1 MTLQERWEREQKRI
15 ATNDWLSYQWEDLV
29 KLLSQDRKN
38 YLQKELLKINRFKN
52 DEGQKL
58 GRKYGPKQKWVGF
71 RERLKPFYIY
81 RNKIIVLWI
90 PEYATKTGGRWEV
103 LSYRKDGLNEIK
115 QEDFK
120 WALETN
126 PQRIF
131 GAAPTTNGPMADTYR
146 SYLESIGWNLE
157 NQAYVSRKA
166 RMMYKTNDRL
176 ALHPAYQNSIAQTGG
191 SMLSASPNSIGSSQ
205 FQTVDWDESGELKN
219 LTNAKKFAENLWKF
233 GNVIDSS
240 LRWMRER
247 DIGPRYSAQIEAMNN
262 SNSTSKTNPDN
273 WMTGIFYNYSPLT
286 TNDDLLEI
294 LTRPVM
300 GFIINWH
307 NYAPDV

>member
-1 MTLQERWEREQKRI
+1 MVTIHQRWEREQKRI
-15 ATNDWLSYQWEDLV
+15 ATNDWLTYQWEDLV
-29 KLLSQDRKN
+29 KLLSQGRKN

-58 GRKYGPKQKWVGF
+58 GRKYGPKQKWVGY

-81 RNKIIVLWI
+81 RNKIIVLWM
-90 PEYATKTGGRWEV
+90 PDYSTKTGGRWEV
-103 LSYRKDGLNEIK
+103 LSYRKDGLKEIK
-115 QEDFK
+115 QEDFN

-131 GAAPTTNGPMADTYR
+131 GDAPTNGPMANSYT
-146 SYLESIGWNLE
+146 SYLSSLEYNLA
-157 NQAYVSRKA
+157 NQGYVSRRA
-166 RMMYKTNDRL
+166 RRMYKTNDRL
-176 ALHPAYQNSIAQTGG
+176 ALHPAYHNSIAQTGG
-191 SMLSASPNSIGSSQ
+191 SMLNASPNSIGSSQ
-205 FQTVDWDESGELKN
+205 FQKVEWDESGELKN
-219 LTNAKKFAENLWKF
+219 LTNAKQFAVNLWKF
-233 GNVIDSS
+233 GDVIDSS

-247 DIGPRYSAQIEAMNN
+247 DVGPRYSAQIEAMNN
-262 SNSTSKTNPDN
+262 SYGDN
-273 WMTGIFYNYSPLT
+273 WMTGIFYNYAPLT

-307 NYAPDV
+307 NYAPNV

>member
-1 MTLQERWEREQKRI
+1 MVTIHQRWEREQKRI
-15 ATNDWLSYQWEDLV
+15 AKNDWLTYQWEDLV

-38 YLQKELLKINRFKN
+38 YLQNGVLNISRFKN

-58 GRKYGPKQKWVGF
+58 GRKYGSKQKWVGF
-71 RERLKPFYIY
+71 RDRLKPFYIY

-90 PEYATKTGGRWEV
+90 PDYSTKTGGRWEV
-103 LSYRKDGLNEIK
+103 LSYRKDGLKEIK
-115 QEDFK
+115 QEDFN

-131 GAAPTTNGPMADTYR
+131 GAAPTTNGPMADSYR
-146 SYLESIGWNLE
+146 SYLETIGWHLDN
-157 NQAYVSRKA
+157 NAYVSRRA
-166 RMMYKTNDRL
+166 RMYKSTDRL
-176 ALHPAYQNSIAQTGG
+176 RLHPAYQNSIAQTGG
-191 SMLSASPNSIGSSQ
+191 SMLSSSPNSIGSSQ
-205 FQTVDWDESGELKN
+205 FQKVEWDESGELKN

-247 DIGPRYSAQIEAMNN
+247 DVGPRYSEQIQAMNN
-262 SNSTSKTNPDN
+262 SNGRDDN
-273 WMTGIFYNYSPLT
+273 WMTGIFYNYAPLT
-286 TNDDLLEI
+286 TNDDLLDI
-294 LTRPVM
+294 MTRPVM

-307 NYAPDV
+307 TYAPNV